1 MRLQIFSALVGV
13 AGIASAATIP
23 QSASGTSTLSGISTA
38 SGTSAA
44 SGTVKTSGTVKA
56 SGTSTA
62 SGSSSTATGAGAIT
76 KIDNK
81 VLILARDA
89 DGANSASAGLSGYGI
104 PFEPVLIP
112 KEGGAIPTLNA
123 TATEGKYSGIIVIDA
138 LAYDYGADGWRSAVT
153 ADQWNTLWAY
163 QANFKVRMVRINEFP
178 GPSFG
183 AGLAGA
189 GGCCDTGVEQLIS
202 FTNTTLFATAN
213 LKT

>member
-1 MRLQIFSALVGV
+1 MRARFFTALV
-13 AGIASAATIP
+13 GIASAATIP
-23 QSASGTSTLSGISTA
+23 QEASETITASSNTTVSSNSTA
-38 SGTSAA
+38 SANT
-44 SGTVKTSGTVKA
+44 
-56 SGTSTA
+56 
-62 SGSSSTATGAGAIT
+62 TATATTGIT
-76 KIDNK
+76 KMDNK
-81 VLILARDA
+81 VLILARDT
-89 DGANSASAGLSGYGI
+89 DGANSASAGLSAYGI

-112 KEGGAIPTLNA
+112 KAGAALPTLNT

-153 ADQWNTLWAY
+153 DDQWNTLWEY

-178 GPSFG
+178 NPAFG

-202 FTNTTLFATAN
+202 FTNTTLFPTAN